1 MAGARQRISAATG
14 NAKVSMRKLLVG
26 VGSMLA
32 LCCTFGAFCS
42 AHASDQQVIV
52 EGSQHAGGTV
62 RTSGHAVPL
71 LHALEQVVPTNY
83 SVNVPNAGAWA
94 DMPVSWHSGGSFI
107 RALGE
112 LLSANPSLQ
121 ARVDTDLHLV
131 TVTAH
136 APLPQPSVAAPSA
149 PTAPATNGAV
159 PPLLAEAAPSAA
171 RAVAQPS
178 PEAPTA
184 APPVTPPSASP
195 ALPIAAPAPA
205 PAPEP
210 TVWQLR
216 PSDGSV
222 RNALSRWADE
232 AGWQFV
238 WDVPT
243 DFTIDAA
250 ATVHGT
256 LEQALHQVVD
266 ALSHSQVP
274 IQVVMYKGNRVLRV
288 IPKGAN

>member
-1 MAGARQRISAATG
+1 
-14 NAKVSMRKLLVG
+14 MRKLLVG

-32 LCCTFGAFCS
+32 LCCTFGAFGS
-42 AHASDQQVIV
+42 ARASDQQVIV

-71 LHALEQVVPTNY
+71 LHALEQVVPTTY

-107 RALGE
+107 HALGE

-131 TVTAH
+131 TVTVH
-136 APLPQPSVAAPSA
+136 APLRQPVAAA
-149 PTAPATNGAV
+149 PAQTAPATNGAV
-159 PPLLAEAAPSAA
+159 PPLLAEAAPSATP
-171 RAVAQPS
+171 AVVQP
-178 PEAPTA
+178 PPQAPTA
-184 APPVTPPSASP
+184 AAPETPPPASP
-195 ALPIAAPAPA
+195 AAPVAASA

-288 IPKGAN
+288 IPKGVN